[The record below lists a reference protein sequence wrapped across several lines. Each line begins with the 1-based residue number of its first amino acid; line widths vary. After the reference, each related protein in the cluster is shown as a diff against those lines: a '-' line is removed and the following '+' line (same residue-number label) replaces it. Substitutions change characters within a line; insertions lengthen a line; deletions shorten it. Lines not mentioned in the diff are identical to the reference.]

1 MAKQEDPELISSHRH
16 TKTITTCR
24 TTIYEND
31 LETIRT
37 DFP

>member
-24 TTIYEND
+24 ATISEND

-37 DFP
+37 DFS